1 MNKWK
6 VTLGILAALTLS
18 TGYGSVSAQA
28 ESRIQFNYKE
38 IGISSKQVI
47 SENTT
52 FVPLKSLAD
61 AMGYTLSWDQK
72 SKIAK
77 LVRPEREVTFTA
89 GTVKSKV
96 DETVVTLTKSPR
108 IIKGSVYVPLV
119 SAVSALGGK
128 AGLNKTDGVIQ
139 IIDEARL
146 VSASVDGRSY
156 WISQK
161 NGDLYYR
168 ATSAGKPVI
177 IGQLPFKESAY
188 NYAFEIKKMGNGTDL
203 LQLTD
208 NHYAMFTDFNSS
220 YQVLVKAGTILK
232 QMDYHYNNSA
242 YIHAPQVPSP
252 QVYMTDGKNVQY
264 ITKDGGLGKLFEMEK
279 LTGATGDFIVE
290 YAAEDVVL
298 VRLLDTTHLYLVYS
312 NTGEIINLYEKL
324 ITSEDRKEW
333 DRVNDGRDPYVLT
346 RMLVL
351 KSRQG
356 NVMTFTYTPILEEK
370 AKTVTFTLQSK

>member
-6 VTLGILAALTLS
+6 VTLGILTVLILS

-28 ESRIQFNYKE
+28 ENQIQFNYKE

-47 SENTT
+47 TENTT

-61 AMGYTLSWDQK
+61 AMGYTLSWDQP
-72 SKIAK
+72 SKTAK
-77 LVRPEREVTFTA
+77 LVRPEREVNFTA

-96 DETVVTLTKSPR
+96 NEAVVTLTKSPR

-119 SAVSALGGK
+119 SAVSVLGGK

-168 ATSAGKPVI
+168 ATETGKPVI
-177 IGQLPFKESAY
+177 FGRLPFKESAY
-188 NYAFEIKKMGNGTDL
+188 NYAFEIEKVGNGTDL

-220 YQVLVKAGTILK
+220 YQYWSKRALFSSKWTI
-232 QMDYHYNNSA
+232 
-242 YIHAPQVPSP
+242 
-252 QVYMTDGKNVQY
+252 
-264 ITKDGGLGKLFEMEK
+264 ITI
-279 LTGATGDFIVE
+279 TQ
-290 YAAEDVVL
+290 
-298 VRLLDTTHLYLVYS
+298 
-312 NTGEIINLYEKL
+312 L
-324 ITSEDRKEW
+324 ISMHHKCLPLRC
-333 DRVNDGRDPYVLT
+333 
-346 RMLVL
+346 
-351 KSRQG
+351 
-356 NVMTFTYTPILEEK
+356 I
-370 AKTVTFTLQSK
+370 

>member
-6 VTLGILAALTLS
+6 VTLGIIAVLILS
-18 TGYGSVSAQA
+18 TGFGSVFAQA
-28 ESRIQFNYKE
+28 ESQIQFNFKE

-47 SENTT
+47 TENTT

-61 AMGYTLSWDQK
+61 AMGYTLSWDQQTK
-72 SKIAK
+72 TAK
-77 LVRPEREVTFTA
+77 LVRPEREVIFTT

-96 DETVVTLTKSPR
+96 NEAVVNLTKSPR

-128 AGLNKTDGVIQ
+128 TGLNKTDGVIQ
-139 IIDEARL
+139 IVDEARL

-188 NYAFEIKKMGNGTDL
+188 NYAFEVKKIVNGTDL

-232 QMDYHYNNSA
+232 QMNYQYMNAA
-242 YIHAPQVPSP
+242 YPHAPQVPST
-252 QVYMTDGKNVQY
+252 QLYMTDGKNVQY
-264 ITKDGGLGKLFEMEK
+264 ITKDGDLGKLFEMEK

-290 YAAEDVVL
+290 YVSEDVAL
-298 VRLLDTTHLYLVYS
+298 IRLLDKTHLYLVYS
-312 NTGEIINLYEKL
+312 SSGEIINLSEQL

-351 KSRQG
+351 KGRKG
-356 NVMTFTYTPILEEK
+356 NVLTFTYTPILEEK

>member
-18 TGYGSVSAQA
+18 MGYGSVSAQA
-28 ESRIQFNYKE
+28 ESQIQFNYKE

-47 SENTT
+47 AENTT

-61 AMGYTLSWDQK
+61 AMGYTLSWDQP
-72 SKIAK
+72 SKTAR
-77 LVRPEREVTFTA
+77 LVRPEREIVCTVGSFT
-89 GTVKSKV
+89 SKV
-96 DETVVTLTKSPR
+96 NEGVVGLTKSPR
-108 IIKGSVYVPLV
+108 IIKGSVYVPLI
-119 SAVSALGGK
+119 SAVSVLGGK

-139 IIDEARL
+139 IVDEAKL

-161 NGDLYYR
+161 NGNLYYR

-177 IGQLPFKESAY
+177 IGQLPFKESDY
-188 NYAFEIKKMGNGTDL
+188 NYAFEIKKIGNGTDL

-220 YQVLVKAGTILK
+220 YQVLVKAGNILK
-232 QMDYHYNNSA
+232 QMDFHYNNSA
-242 YIHAPQVPSP
+242 YIHAPQVPST
-252 QVYMTDGKNVQY
+252 QFYMTDGKNVQF
-264 ITKDGGLGKLFEMEK
+264 ITKNGDLGKLFEMEK
-279 LTGATGDFIVE
+279 LTGTTGDFIVE
-290 YAAEDVVL
+290 YASEDVAL
-298 VRLLDTTHLYLVYS
+298 IRLLDTTHLYLVYS
-312 NTGEIINLYEKL
+312 STGEIISLYEKL

-351 KSRQG
+351 KSRKG
-356 NVMTFTYTPILEEK
+356 DVLTFTYTPILEEK

>member
-1 MNKWK
+1 MI
-6 VTLGILAALTLS
+6 T
-18 TGYGSVSAQA
+18 
-28 ESRIQFNYKE
+28 
-38 IGISSKQVI
+38 
-47 SENTT
+47 ENTT

-61 AMGYTLSWDQK
+61 AMGYTLSWDQP
-72 SKIAK
+72 SKTAK
-77 LVRPEREVTFTA
+77 LVRPEREVIFTA
-89 GTVKSKV
+89 GTLKSKV
-96 DETVVTLTKSPR
+96 NEAVVTLTKSPR
-108 IIKGSVYVPLV
+108 IIKGSVYVPLI
-119 SAVSALGGK
+119 SAVSVLGGK

-168 ATSAGKPVI
+168 ATETGKPVI
-177 IGQLPFKESAY
+177 IGRLPFKESAY
-188 NYAFEIKKMGNGTDL
+188 NYAFEIEKMGNGTDL

-242 YIHAPQVPSP
+242 YIHAPQVPYT

-290 YAAEDVVL
+290 YAAEDVAL
-298 VRLLDTTHLYLVYS
+298 IRLLDTTHLYLVYS
-312 NTGEIINLYEKL
+312 ISGEIINLSEQL
-324 ITSEDRKEW
+324 ITGEDRKEW

-351 KSRQG
+351 KSRKG

-370 AKTVTFTLQSK
+370 AKTVTFTLQTK

>member
-1 MNKWK
+1 MKKWK
-6 VTLGILAALTLS
+6 VTLGIFAVLIFS
-18 TGYGSVSAQA
+18 SGYGPVSAQA
-28 ESRIQFNYKE
+28 DKQIQFNYKD

-47 SENTT
+47 AENTT

-61 AMGYTLSWDQK
+61 AMGYTLSWDQQ

-77 LVRPEREVTFTA
+77 LVRPDREVVITA
-89 GTVKSKV
+89 GTVTSKANG
-96 DETVVTLTKSPR
+96 TLMALTKSPR
-108 IIKGSVYVPLV
+108 IIKGSLYVPLV
-119 SAVSALGGK
+119 SAVSVLGGK

-139 IIDEARL
+139 IVDEARL

-161 NGDLYYR
+161 NGNLYYR

-177 IGQLPFKESAY
+177 IGQLPFNESAY
-188 NYAFEIKKMGNGTDL
+188 NYTFEIKKLGNNTDL
-203 LQLTD
+203 LQLRD

-220 YQVLVKAGTILK
+220 YQVLVKTGTILK
-232 QMDYHYNNSA
+232 QMNYQYSTTA
-242 YIHAPQVPSP
+242 YPHAPQVPST

-290 YAAEDVVL
+290 YASEDVAL
-298 VRLLDTTHLYLVYS
+298 LRLLDTTQLYIVYS
-312 NTGEIINLYEKL
+312 STGEIVNLSEQL
-324 ITSEDRKEW
+324 ISSEDRKEW

-346 RMLVL
+346 RMLVM
-351 KSRQG
+351 KSRKG
-356 NVMTFTYTPILEEK
+356 NILTFTYTPILEEK
-370 AKTVTFTLQSK
+370 AKTVTYTLQSE